1 MRLKI
6 LLLVQKN
13 QQKNQ
18 NLPNYL
24 GETPN
29 PKFFYKI
36 YRTPGIRII
45 SISDINLN
53 LLEHSIFLC
62 PKITKWNLI
71 VLPILLLHMTT
82 CINIRP

>member
-45 SISDINLN
+45 SISNINLK
-53 LLEHSIFLC
+53 LMEHSIFYALKLQNGT
-62 PKITKWNLI
+62 PNFIATFNNMYK
-71 VLPILLLHMTT
+71 H
-82 CINIRP
+82 